1 MLRRFRQRPGS
12 GAISVYFSK
21 VCGIVLV
28 SPRVCGPLDLQSFC
42 FRVPS
47 PLIPLRSGNL
57 NTAYMQKP
65 VNQVLNDNPVL
76 SYVLGLD

>member
-21 VCGIVLV
+21 LCGIVLV
-28 SPRVCGPLDLQSFC
+28 SPRVCGPLDLQSFS

-47 PLIPLRSGNL
+47 LMPLRSGNL
-57 NTAYMQKP
+57 NTAHVQKP